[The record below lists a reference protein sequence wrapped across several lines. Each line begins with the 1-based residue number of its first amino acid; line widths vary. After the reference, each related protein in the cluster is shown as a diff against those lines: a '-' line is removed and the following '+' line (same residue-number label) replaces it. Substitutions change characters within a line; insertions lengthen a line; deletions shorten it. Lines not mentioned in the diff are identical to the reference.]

1 MKINKLPGRR
11 GSYPAKTEKK
21 TLMFVY
27 QINGTQ
33 DDIQLYMQAKEQ
45 EGYSAI
51 VDNEYGILYTTAL
64 NLGREATLEVYTDKN
79 GNLKISGYNEDLS
92 SINELK
98 ASGVSQN
105 EIDRL
110 LVQALNKGRYASKVN
125 ATVDTT
131 SNIGDM

>member
-11 GSYPAKTEKK
+11 GSFPAKTEKK

-27 QINGTQ
+27 QVNGTQ
-33 DDIQLYMQAKEQ
+33 EEVQLFMQAKEQ

-51 VDNEYGILYTTAL
+51 VDNEYGILYTTAI
-64 NLGREATLEVYTDKN
+64 NLGREATLDVYTDKN
-79 GNLKISGYNEDLS
+79 GNLKISGYNEDIT

-98 ASGVSQN
+98 SSGVSQN

-110 LVQALNKGRYASKVN
+110 LVQALTKGKYANKVSVNTDAS
-125 ATVDTT
+125 
-131 SNIGDM
+131 SNIGNM